1 MRKPGNEVVNEP
13 QQNAECNVF
22 ARKHNALTSHST
34 GELKYFLSPY
44 VIEELWQI
52 YGGFKDCFLHIC
64 YVGLMFSHD
73 FFC

>member
-1 MRKPGNEVVNEP
+1 MRNPGNKVVNEP
-13 QQNAECNVF
+13 QQNAVQCI
-22 ARKHNALTSHST
+22 ARKHSALASHSR

-44 VIEELWQI
+44 VIEE
-52 YGGFKDCFLHIC
+52 GGFKDCFLHIC

>member
-1 MRKPGNEVVNEP
+1 MRNPGNEVVNEP
-13 QQNAECNVF
+13 QQNAVHCI
-22 ARKHNALTSHST
+22 ARKHSALASHSR

-52 YGGFKDCFLHIC
+52 YGGFKDYFLHIC